1 MIRLEGVT
9 KRYPGVSRPAVDHLD
24 LDIPEGTICVLI
36 GPSGCGKTTSM
47 RMVNRLIE
55 PTAGR
60 ILVAG
65 EDVSGT
71 DPVRLRR
78 TIGYVIQ
85 QVGLFPHMSVAE
97 NVATVPALLGWPK
110 PRIAARVE
118 EMLTLV
124 GLEPREFLRR
134 FPGELSGGQRQ
145 RVGVARALAADPPVM
160 LMDEP
165 FGAVD
170 PIVRE
175 RLQSEFLA
183 ILRRLR
189 KTIILVTHDIDE
201 AIRMGDRLAL
211 MKDGLLMQYDT
222 PDRILATPRDAFVA
236 EFLGID
242 RGLKRLALVTAGEA
256 AGPSPAPAG
265 SPRIASVTTL
275 RDALSILL
283 TEGADAAAVVDAD
296 GASLGSLTLAA
307 IRSSARGTARSAWRR
322 IALRLGLGG
331 LIEQN
336 PIGVRARRLEAC
348 EPQLR
353 EHAGHAG
360 IHRAVDER
368 SAKPVDRSGVG
379 RRGSDEERHRRR
391 RGRFDGAQP
400 RCGLRL
406 EPSQKLMIIGIER
419 TDVDFARQ
427 QALRHATGRHQRAD
441 RLPEQPGLPAG
452 AMAQEVVPDGVE
464 ARLRV
469 LDRPADAAA
478 EGVGELPERSI
489 GRNGEIGPVHGA
501 SVAARKRRQRRR
513 DRLHG
518 RLRARERVAA
528 HEGEAEVPAR
538 PQRLERR
545 RSGMIDIDQRDAG
558 SLGDPCEEALPK
570 VPRRRV
576 DGVHAGIGD
585 ERRHAK
591 RSRWPIPSR
600 AAFSS
605 IAAPSAMSESDR
617 PRCQNRMVSSLVL
630 AAGLEAGDDLAQLGV
645 QRRLGQLAG
654 VDVRAQRPERTALAL
669 APVVDDDLRHDV
681 GERQLDRAHRAVGHD
696 ERARA

>member
-222 PDRILATPRDAFVA
+222 PDRILAAPRDAFVA

-265 SPRIASVTTL
+265 SPRVASVTTL

-283 TEGADAAAVVDAD
+283 TEGADAAAVVGAD

-307 IRSSARGTARSAWRR
+307 IR
-322 IALRLGLGG
+322 
-331 LIEQN
+331 
-336 PIGVRARRLEAC
+336 
-348 EPQLR
+348 
-353 EHAGHAG
+353 
-360 IHRAVDER
+360 HR
-368 SAKPVDRSGVG
+368 
-379 RRGSDEERHRRR
+379 
-391 RGRFDGAQP
+391 
-400 RCGLRL
+400 
-406 EPSQKLMIIGIER
+406 
-419 TDVDFARQ
+419 
-427 QALRHATGRHQRAD
+427 
-441 RLPEQPGLPAG
+441 
-452 AMAQEVVPDGVE
+452 
-464 ARLRV
+464 
-469 LDRPADAAA
+469 
-478 EGVGELPERSI
+478 
-489 GRNGEIGPVHGA
+489 
-501 SVAARKRRQRRR
+501 
-513 DRLHG
+513 
-518 RLRARERVAA
+518 
-528 HEGEAEVPAR
+528 
-538 PQRLERR
+538 
-545 RSGMIDIDQRDAG
+545 
-558 SLGDPCEEALPK
+558 
-570 VPRRRV
+570 
-576 DGVHAGIGD
+576 
-585 ERRHAK
+585 
-591 RSRWPIPSR
+591 
-600 AAFSS
+600 
-605 IAAPSAMSESDR
+605 
-617 PRCQNRMVSSLVL
+617 L
-630 AAGLEAGDDLAQLGV
+630 AAGADQPGAG
-645 QRRLGQLAG
+645 
-654 VDVRAQRPERTALAL
+654 
-669 APVVDDDLRHDV
+669 
-681 GERQLDRAHRAVGHD
+681 
-696 ERARA
+696 